1 MKKTLTLILMFFCF
15 WPGRQSSAQMSFA
28 PLAEKVMPSVVN
40 ISTRVKE
47 TPDTPDVINNLL
59 FTGADGL
66 TALGSGFIVKD
77 DGFIVTNQHVIEQA
91 GEISV
96 ITSEGSTYAAKIIGV
111 DLLTDLA
118 LIKIEPQTPLS
129 SVEFG
134 DSDQVR
140 IGDWVLAVGNP
151 FGLGSSVSAGI
162 ISAKSR
168 DIESGLYDNYLQT
181 DAAINQGNSGGPLF
195 DTNGKLIGINT
206 VIFSTTGN
214 SVGIGFALPANEA
227 RWVVNQLLE
236 KGRVERSW
244 LGIAVKP
251 TRIDDQ
257 RQGLL
262 ITSFETNELP
272 QKNNL
277 QLGDIILAYND
288 RPVTSAKQ
296 FSAAISRL
304 PVASSVQLTIWQ
316 NGKISDLTV
325 TTGLMPDPE
334 PSPENMSQTSTP
346 QEAKGHYLQ
355 ALNFYLDDFTVSH
368 IENGSEAAVK
378 GVKPGDKLLKAGGIN
393 LITTDELK
401 HQIEEA
407 SLGNNLLRLDFE
419 DAEGNPYFVEL
430 TVTSDKKRPSR
441 EQP

>member
-1 MKKTLTLILMFFCF
+1 MKKILTLILMLFCF
-15 WPGRQSSAQMSFA
+15 WSEQPSKAQMSFA

-47 TPDTPDVINNLL
+47 TPDTPDIINNLL

-77 DGFIVTNQHVIEQA
+77 NGFIVTNRHVIEQA
-91 GEISV
+91 GKISV
-96 ITSEGSTYAAKIIGV
+96 ITADGTAYAAQIAGV

-118 LIKIEPQTPLS
+118 LIKIDPQAPLLPI
-129 SVEFG
+129 EFG

-227 RWVVNQLLE
+227 RWVINQLLE
-236 KGRVERSW
+236 KGKVERSW

-251 TRIDDQ
+251 TKTDDQ

-262 ITSFETNELP
+262 ITSFETDELP

-277 QLGDIILAYND
+277 QIGDIILAYND
-288 RPVTSAKQ
+288 QPVTSAKA

-304 PVASSVQLTIWQ
+304 PASSSLQLTIWQ
-316 NGKISDLTV
+316 NGKISDITV

-334 PSPENMSQTSTP
+334 PVMPDLPQTSAPLET
-346 QEAKGHYLQ
+346 KGRYVQ
-355 ALNFYLDDFTVSH
+355 ALNFYLNDFTVSH

-378 GVKPGDKLLKAGGIN
+378 GVKSGDKLLKAGGVN
-393 LITTDELK
+393 LITMDELK
-401 HQIEEA
+401 RQIEEA
-407 SLGNNLLRLDFE
+407 SLGNKLLRLDFE

-430 TVTSDKKRPSR
+430 TVTSDKKHTSR